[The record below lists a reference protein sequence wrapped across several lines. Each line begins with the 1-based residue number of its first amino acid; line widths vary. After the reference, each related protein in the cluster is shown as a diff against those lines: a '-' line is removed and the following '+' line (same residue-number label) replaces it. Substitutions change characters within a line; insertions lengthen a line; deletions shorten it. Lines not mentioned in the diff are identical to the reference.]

1 MAREWRRHARG
12 AEGLETAPAT
22 AGMPVTAPQPSDKCR
37 TKRGQDGAPGLPED
51 RALFLHLIR
60 ALAREAARA
69 DDADDSTRDAP
80 PA

>member
-1 MAREWRRHARG
+1 MARDRRRHAGG
-12 AEGLETAPAT
+12 AEGLEAAPAT
-22 AGMPVTAPQPSDKCR
+22 AGTPGPGPQSRSKGKAKPA
-37 TKRGQDGAPGLPED
+37 QGLAHPLPQD

-80 PA
+80 RA